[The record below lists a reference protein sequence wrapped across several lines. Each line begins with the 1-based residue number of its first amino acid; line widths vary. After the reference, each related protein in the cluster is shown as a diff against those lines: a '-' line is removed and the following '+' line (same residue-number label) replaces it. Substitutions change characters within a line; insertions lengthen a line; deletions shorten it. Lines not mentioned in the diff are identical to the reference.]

1 MKVMS
6 SLLNEE
12 IEIESF
18 QGDDGR
24 EVLSKNSLL
33 EFYLNELPKK
43 MPEVTR
49 EKSFDPIKTDLN
61 HCLCRVTI
69 RDSQGRHIEECGES
83 NTLTLKSDVDK
94 ENPFGTAFNRASDK
108 AIRRYLG
115 LPQDVYSSSEFSQA
129 GAAKDS
135 AMADAAE
142 TKYDYG
148 DIEISL
154 GGFAERPQT
163 VKDVISKNLAW
174 ARWAITVDPD
184 SFQVADANMQLD
196 AIKTY
201 MSMHGIS

>member
-1 MKVMS
+1 MKVRS

-115 LPQDVYSSSEFSQA
+115 LPQDVYSSSEFSQE
-129 GAAKDS
+129 GVAKDF
-135 AMADAAE
+135 AAADTTE

-154 GGFAERPQT
+154 GGFAERPQP